1 MLLDFRKVFDLVH
14 HDILL
19 KKLSSYNLSMASITF
34 LRSYLHG
41 CLQCVLAYGTYFQET
56 SITSEVS
63 QGSIPGPLLFCIFIN
78 DLAMC
83 LTRPSVQCNLFAD
96 DDTLNTANDNIDNI
110 RRDLQQSFSDIF
122 GWCCRNR
129 MAPIPTK
136 YKIHVNGDE
145 TETPET
151 TALFKFKLRD
161 HANRA
166 GFKTSLAG
174 CNCR

>member
-1 MLLDFRKVFDLVH
+1 
-14 HDILL
+14 
-19 KKLSSYNLSMASITF
+19 MASINF

-41 CLQCVLAYGTYFQET
+41 CLQCVLAYGTYSQET

-63 QGSIPGPLLFCIFIN
+63 QGSILGPLLICIFIK
-78 DLAMC
+78 DLTMC

-96 DDTLNTANDNIDNI
+96 DGTLNTANDNIDNI
-110 RRDLQQSFSDIF
+110 RRDLQQSFNDIF

-129 MAPIPTK
+129 MELTPTK

-166 GFKTSLAG
+166 GFKTSPAG